1 MGRVKYCA
9 KGTFYFKVYGVA
21 LGSYPWAALVG
32 MEEVLNNS
40 GQGRTRY
47 LSVLVPG
54 ERESR
59 TRAASSSAEM
69 DNIQF
74 VAQVH
79 TKQTV
84 ATSCTLAVHNKI
96 DAPRTMY
103 CE

>member
-9 KGTFYFKVYGVA
+9 VGTFYLEVYGLG
-21 LGSYPWAALVG
+21 LGSDPWVALVG
-32 MEEVLNNS
+32 MEEVVNNS

-47 LSVLVPG
+47 LNVLVPG
-54 ERESR
+54 ARESR

-69 DNIQF
+69 DNVQF
-74 VAQVH
+74 IAQIH
-79 TKQTV
+79 TKQAV

-96 DAPRTMY
+96 DAHRTMY